1 MKHWN
6 WRPTMP
12 SVPSDLPE
20 GVVLEYYDATYRTAS
35 AVERR
40 RPAGAVP
47 MPATPST
54 PGPTSSSRRSH
65 TLRLQTTSWYA
76 HARADDSSARYLGA

>member
-1 MKHWN
+1 M
-6 WRPTMP
+6 MP
-12 SVPSDLPE
+12 SVPSYLPE

-47 MPATPST
+47 APATPST
-54 PGPTSSSRRSH
+54 AAPGPTSSSRRSH